1 MGGGRACHDCLR
13 KASRGSMPAARRPP
27 PRHPLRHGSEGCGVR
42 ETRVKWP
49 TLPASE
55 GSGRRSGRGPAFC
68 ARSLGAALGGEPA
81 HLPSLGLPV
90 WHMSAKRPASWACRE
105 RTKSLAQG
113 RTHGKCQ
120 AHMTPACGEGLPAR
134 HAGASA
140 LWAST
145 AIVTTACIKEP
156 ERGNTHNRF
165 LSTRR
170 LTRMALC
177 SEYSLHTPVAGETA
191 EHRPFRTASG
201 QRRH

>member
-1 MGGGRACHDCLR
+1 MRTGSSWHGGAWAGGSACHDCLR

-27 PRHPLRHGSEGCGVR
+27 PQHPLGHGSEGCGVR

-49 TLPASE
+49 TLPAPE

-105 RTKSLAQG
+105 RTTSLAQG

-120 AHMTPACGEGLPAR
+120 THRLRHVAKDSQPGTPELPRSGLALLSLLR
-134 HAGASA
+134 HALRNPREAILTIASYPPG
-140 LWAST
+140 
-145 AIVTTACIKEP
+145 V
-156 ERGNTHNRF
+156 
-165 LSTRR
+165 
-170 LTRMALC
+170 
-177 SEYSLHTPVAGETA
+177 
-191 EHRPFRTASG
+191 
-201 QRRH
+201 